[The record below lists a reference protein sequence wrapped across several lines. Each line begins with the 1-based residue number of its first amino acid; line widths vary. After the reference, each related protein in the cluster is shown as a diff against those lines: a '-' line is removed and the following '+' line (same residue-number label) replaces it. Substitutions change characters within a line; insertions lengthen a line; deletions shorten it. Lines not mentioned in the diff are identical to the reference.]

1 MGNAFPRT
9 PGTHMSR
16 DASEQ
21 RRIVAWHGRE
31 NCVLDRSTIRFLRA
45 ARTLIPTACRI
56 RGTDWFFGTAW
67 SARGSDRMCRG
78 VNSSVERVGSC
89 DAPCS
94 TSTGRAGFSPTTRD
108 QHI

>member
-1 MGNAFPRT
+1 
-9 PGTHMSR
+9 MSR

-78 VNSSVERVGSC
+78 VNSSVERVGSR
-89 DAPCS
+89 
-94 TSTGRAGFSPTTRD
+94 RALLDIDWQSWILAHDP
-108 QHI
+108 